1 MNIGYGKEVEKM
13 IKIRPTIIEK
23 NKKKEFVVLPYEDFL
38 KIQEELEDYE
48 DLKMLRRA
56 KRREGKAPAIELKDV
71 KKQWGLERE

>member
-1 MNIGYGKEVEKM
+1 M

-38 KIQEELEDYE
+38 KIQEELGDYE

>member
-1 MNIGYGKEVEKM
+1 M

-56 KRREGKAPAIELKDV
+56 KRHEGKAPAIALKDI
-71 KKQWGLERE
+71 KKQWELERE

>member
-1 MNIGYGKEVEKM
+1 M

>member
-1 MNIGYGKEVEKM
+1 M

-23 NKKKEFVVLPYEDFL
+23 NNKKEFVVLPYEDFL
-38 KIQEELEDYE
+38 KIQAELEDYE

>member
-1 MNIGYGKEVEKM
+1 M

-38 KIQEELEDYE
+38 KIQAELEDYE

-71 KKQWGLERE
+71 KKKWGLERE

>member
-1 MNIGYGKEVEKM
+1 M

-38 KIQEELEDYE
+38 KIQAELADYE

>member
-1 MNIGYGKEVEKM
+1 M
-13 IKIRPTIIEK
+13 IRIRPTIIEK

>member
-1 MNIGYGKEVEKM
+1 M

-56 KRREGKAPAIELKDV
+56 KRHEGKAPAIELKDV